1 MKHEYDFTSAKRG
14 VFRPAST
21 RLKLPAVHTKD
32 VWEGP
37 DGALGHFVEAESR
50 KTLEAY
56 RKQPLRVTEDA
67 NQEYDTAHGGYAH
80 RQLYELVQNSADALA
95 LTHPGTGQSILIRLT
110 HRFLYC
116 ADDGKPIDEEG
127 VKGLMFAHMSS
138 KRGTHEIGRFGMGF
152 KSVLGVTDTPEF
164 YSRSGAMR
172 FDRASAAEQIQ
183 QFLRVERYPALRL
196 PVPIDSDAEA
206 AHDTD
211 LRELMSW
218 ATNVVRLPLRAD
230 GFDDLEAQIRE
241 FPPAFLL
248 FVPRV
253 RYLTLE
259 APDDSREFTLQQEG
273 EDLKLD
279 TGKGSSR
286 WRYCETTCTLSA
298 DARAD
303 SRTLDDTG
311 DVRIAWAAP
320 LDRPSEPGRFWAF
333 FPTQTASLLAGI
345 LNAPWKT
352 NEDRQNLLPGL
363 YNDEL
368 IDAAARMVADELP
381 SLATPSDPARHL
393 DAMPR
398 RHQGG
403 DGAHSSRLRESLISA
418 LDGRPVVPD
427 QDNCLRGV
435 KEVRYAPAELT
446 PGIGVLREAL
456 DRWES
461 YQERPR
467 DWVHHTALTRNRLF
481 KIEQLFGTNRFP
493 QTDAPRESLA
503 DWLLALRDGWPDVSA
518 LEASKAAI
526 SVAALLPSM
535 NRHNPLSLGSIV
547 WTQSGRWRPPDPGAL
562 FLPAFAAP
570 EDDNGKG
577 DHLVHVELASDER
590 AARDLRALGIR
601 EISAERT
608 FSLVVDKLPE
618 RLEDNAN
625 DQWWREFWARSRPV
639 DIAFAASKLRGK
651 EHRVRLYTV
660 AGKWRPADSVLLPG
674 DIAPADGSRD
684 ANVAVDVDYH
694 ADDIELLHEIGV
706 SDRPI
711 EKDLSME
718 PWFDQYRKDCCQYYK
733 SHKLPHNPRNEM
745 VVFKSTSRTQASSN
759 SPTLGLGPLEVL
771 GHLSDEGASAYTDA
785 LLLAEDSYRDW
796 TIGHKRPRRIYRD
809 ISCGS
814 PVLMMLEHYGRIKCA
829 GGFADFR
836 DAIGHEPR
844 NPHARRALL
853 AHPMAERIRQA
864 FPVADP
870 RFDRADEE
878 DPIPLLDVW
887 PGGPPLWSAYSLV
900 RCRRIL
906 GDDGS
911 EPRCVRV
918 DSNVLLVGTGTDAR
932 DIRLV
937 ADEIGTELD
946 EEGLDAIL
954 RFVPQEEIERR
965 RTHVRE
971 QPTDAAKLLCAVGE
985 DALRQRLPSSLLPA
999 LKARGTTLAG
1009 IKVAEAAIA
1018 TFHTQALVEYR
1029 SSLDELA
1036 PPKQWAG
1043 SSRAVE
1049 FVQSLG
1055 FAPEWAGERGARRAS
1070 FVEVKGPFSLPALH
1084 DYQRRIVDR
1093 VAALLTNGHN
1103 GAPRRGM
1110 ISLPTGAGKT
1120 RVTVQAIVQA
1130 ISDGSYTGG
1139 VLWVADRDELC
1150 EQAVEAWQ
1158 QVWSAMGV
1166 AATSLRIS
1174 RMWGQQPAPVPASE
1188 LHVVVATIQTLH
1200 ARLSKGNDPAYQFI
1214 GDFGLVV
1221 FDEAHRSIAPSST
1234 SVMGELGITRW
1245 RRHGEPFLLGLTA
1258 TPYRG
1263 HDESETA
1270 RLVSR
1275 YGSNRLDN
1283 GAFQSDDPVAVVR
1296 ELQDMRVLAQADHE
1310 TIDGGDFSLSKD
1322 ELAELAAMPRPAWLP
1337 RSVELRIASNT
1348 SRTLGI
1354 VEAYELHVARKN
1366 PDWPTLIFAT
1376 SVEHAQTVAALLNT
1390 KGVKARSVSGDTDR
1404 AVRRGVVDDFRAGK
1418 INVLVNYGVFREG
1431 FDAPKT
1437 RAIVVARPVYS
1448 PNLYFQMIGRGLRG
1462 PMNGGS
1468 ERCLIINVQDNI
1480 DNFNRELAFAELDWL
1495 WA

>member
-14 VFRPAST
+14 MFRPAST
-21 RLKLPAVHTKD
+21 RLNLPAVHTRNI
-32 VWEGP
+32 WEGP
-37 DGALGHFVEAESR
+37 DGALGQFVKAESR

-56 RKQPLRVTEDA
+56 RAQPQLVAEHA
-67 NQEYDTAHGGYAH
+67 NLEYDTAHGGYAH
-80 RQLYELVQNSADALA
+80 RQLYELVQNSADA

-183 QFLRVERYPALRL
+183 QVLRVEVERYPVLRL
-196 PVPIDSDAEA
+196 PVPIDSNAEA

-230 GFDDLEAQIRE
+230 RFDDLEAQIRE
-241 FPPAFLL
+241 FPPEFLL
-248 FVPRV
+248 FVPHV

-259 APDDSREFTLQQEG
+259 APNDSREFTLQREG
-273 EDLKLD
+273 DDLKLD
-279 TGKGSSR
+279 AGKGSSR
-286 WRYCETTCTLSA
+286 WRYCETKYTLSA

-311 DVRIAWAAP
+311 EVRIAWAAP
-320 LDRPSEPGRFWAF
+320 LDGLSEPGHFWAF

-352 NEDRQNLLPGL
+352 NEDRQNLLVGP

-368 IDAAARMVADELP
+368 IDAVAEMVAGALP
-381 SLATPSDPARHL
+381 ALAAPDDPARHL
-393 DAMPR
+393 DALPR
-398 RHQGG
+398 RPEAG
-403 DGAHSSRLRESLISA
+403 DGVHSDRLRESLISA
-418 LDGRPVVPD
+418 LDGREVVPD
-427 QDNCLRGV
+427 QDGHLRLV
-435 KEVRYAPAELT
+435 NEVRYAPQELT
-446 PGIGVLREAL
+446 QRGVLRGPL
-456 DRWES
+456 DQWEE
-461 YQERPR
+461 YEHRPR
-467 DWVHHTALTRNRLF
+467 RWVHHSALTRNRLA
-481 KIEQLFGTNRFP
+481 KINQLFGEKRWLSSDLSWRTG
-493 QTDAPRESLA
+493 APRASIAE
-503 DWLLALRDGWPDVSA
+503 WLLALKDEWPSA
-518 LEASKAAI
+518 CAVDASKAAVR
-526 SVAALLPSM
+526 VATLCASIVRTTPQ
-535 NRHNPLSLGSIV
+535 SLGGIV
-547 WTQSGRWRPPDPGAL
+547 LTQSGRWRPPDPDAL
-562 FLPAFAAP
+562 FLPAFAAS
-570 EDDNGKG
+570 EDDNSKG

-590 AARDLRALGIR
+590 AARDIRALGVR

-608 FSLVVDKLPE
+608 FALVVDGLPG
-618 RLEDNAN
+618 RLEDNAS
-625 DQWWREFWARSRPV
+625 DQWWREFWARSRTV
-639 DIAFAASKLRGK
+639 DVDVAASKLTGK
-651 EHRVRLYTV
+651 GHRVRLYTV
-660 AGKWRPADSVLLPG
+660 AGQWRPADSVLLPG
-674 DIAPADGSRD
+674 DIVPADGSRD
-684 ANVAVDVDYH
+684 ADVAVDVGYH
-694 ADDIELLHEIGV
+694 ADDIDLLHKIGV
-706 SDRPI
+706 SDRPV
-711 EKDLSME
+711 ERDLSTE
-718 PWFDQYRKDCCQYYK
+718 PWFDQFLQDCRIDYR
-733 SHKLPHNPRNEM
+733 SHELPQNPQEHLL
-745 VVFKSTSRTQASSN
+745 VFKS
-759 SPTLGLGPLEVL
+759 PTRGGGPLQVL
-771 GHLSDEGASAYTDA
+771 TCLSDVGASAFVDA
-785 LLLAEDSYRDW
+785 LLFADSSYRDW
-796 TIGHKRPRRIYRD
+796 PMGHETRPEVYPDIQYR
-809 ISCGS
+809 S
-814 PVLMMLEHYGRIKCA
+814 PVLMMLEQYGRIKCA
-829 GGFADFR
+829 GGFADFG

-844 NPHARRALL
+844 NPQARRALL
-853 AHPMAERIRQA
+853 THPMADRIRQS
-864 FPVADP
+864 FTLADP
-870 RFDRADEE
+870 RFETADEE

-887 PGGPPLWSAYSLV
+887 PGGPSSWSAYSLV
-900 RCRRIL
+900 RCQRIF
-906 GDDGS
+906 GDDGR
-911 EPRCVRV
+911 ERRCVRV
-918 DSNVLLVGTGTDAR
+918 ASNVLLVGTGTDAK

-946 EEGLDAIL
+946 AEGLDAIL
-954 RFVPQEEIERR
+954 RFVTREEIEQRR
-965 RTHVRE
+965 ALVRA

-985 DALRQRLPSSLLPA
+985 DALRRRLPWSLLHA
-999 LKARGTTLAG
+999 LKAKGTTLVG
-1009 IKVAEAAIA
+1009 VKVAEAAIA
-1018 TFHTQALVEYR
+1018 TFHTRALVEYLWW
-1029 SSLDELA
+1029 LDELA

-1070 FVEVKGPFSLPALH
+1070 FAEVEGPFSLPALH

-1093 VAALLTNGHN
+1093 VTALLANGHN
-1103 GAPRRGM
+1103 GVPRRGM

-1174 RMWGQQPAPVPASE
+1174 RMWGQQPAPVPASA
-1188 LHVVVATIQTLH
+1188 LHVVVATIQTLY

-1221 FDEAHRSIAPSST
+1221 FDEAHRSIAHSHT
-1234 SVMGELGITRW
+1234 SVMDEIGLTRW
-1245 RRHGEPFLLGLTA
+1245 QRRGEPFLLGLTA

-1263 HDESETA
+1263 HDKLETA
-1270 RLVSR
+1270 RLVRR

-1296 ELQDMRVLAQADHE
+1296 ELQHMRVLAQADHE
-1310 TIDGGDFSLSKD
+1310 TIDGGDFSLSAD
-1322 ELAELAAMPRPAWLP
+1322 ELAKMKAMPGLPWLP
-1337 RSVELRIASNT
+1337 RSVEERIASNT

-1354 VEAYELHVARKN
+1354 VEAYEHHVARKN

-1390 KGVKARSVSGDTDR
+1390 KGIKARSVSGNTDYT
-1404 AVRRGVVDDFRAGK
+1404 VRRRVVDDFRAGK

-1480 DNFNRELAFAELDWL
+1480 DNFSSKLAFAELDWL